1 MLPLRKARKERS
13 ISSTRVRAFH
23 PPAESMQAFRQMPP
37 DVGRV
42 GLGAEDT
49 SDNKEDVSSKERTGP
64 VEVEEVPRLVNKR
77 LEPLVA
83 QQRQRQPPPAT
94 KRVPK
99 RRRYREARVL
109 LALDVRV
116 QANLLPSIASRQ
128 LLVSQCSSFP

>member
-1 MLPLRKARKERS
+1 
-13 ISSTRVRAFH
+13 
-23 PPAESMQAFRQMPP
+23 MQAFRQMPP

-42 GLGAEDT
+42 GLGAGDT

-83 QQRQRQPPPAT
+83 QQRQRQPPPTT